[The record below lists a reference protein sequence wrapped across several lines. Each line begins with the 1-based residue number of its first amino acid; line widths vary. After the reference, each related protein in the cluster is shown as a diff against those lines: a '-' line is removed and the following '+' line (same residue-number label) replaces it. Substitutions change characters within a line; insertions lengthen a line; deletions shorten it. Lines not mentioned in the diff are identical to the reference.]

1 MYTPLCVYSDAYI
14 LVVGTIEIPNT
25 GTATAQNNKKNIIIK
40 NFVPFTDCISET
52 NNTQID
58 NAKDIDMIVPMY
70 RI

>member
-1 MYTPLCVYSDAYI
+1 MHTPLCVYSDAYV

-25 GTATAQNNKKNIIIK
+25 GTVTAQNNKKNIIIK

-58 NAKDIDMIVPMY
+58 NAKDIDMIIPMY